1 MALLEE
7 HMYEQDKV
15 NKARYIG
22 YGIGLVAVVV
32 LVIGKLLLKV

>member
-1 MALLEE
+1 
-7 HMYEQDKV
+7 MYERDKV